1 MATIKKLIK
10 NYQKPTPPMWRKIGD
25 MSLFLIPVVEAQLAM
40 MPESINPWVKWGITT
55 FLVLF
60 KAWTNTRVESNIYEG
75 NKD

>member
-1 MATIKKLIK
+1 MGYIKKLVK
-10 NYQKPTPPMWRKIGD
+10 NYQKPVPAVWRKIGD
-25 MSLFLIPVVEAQLAM
+25 TALFLIPVVEAQIAL